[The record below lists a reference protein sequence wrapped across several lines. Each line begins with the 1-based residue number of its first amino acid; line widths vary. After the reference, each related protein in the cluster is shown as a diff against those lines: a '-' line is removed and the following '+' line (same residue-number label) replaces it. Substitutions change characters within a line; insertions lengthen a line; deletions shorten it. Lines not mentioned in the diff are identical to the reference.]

1 MDFIS
6 TFRRVAVNLFS
17 LLKNLY
23 FWSGLIVLIAL
34 AYSAYALVDNII
46 MPSVTRHEASTTV
59 PIVEGKPLAEAEQ
72 LLRDQGLTV
81 RTLEQRFNPTI
92 PANIV
97 VDQNPPPNAL
107 VKPGRQVYLTIN
119 TGSIP
124 MVHVPNLAGLSLRE
138 AENRLNAIGLL
149 LEEALPDSI
158 PSPYANTIT
167 LQDPVPND
175 SLLSGS
181 GVRLWYSTGLGR
193 AFVTVPDV
201 TNLPVSE
208 AQGELLIYKLRSV
221 VLGMRDDEAEDEA
234 TISEDNVISQIEPF
248 VSRQSPAPGTRMREG
263 SEIRLFVQAITADS
277 AASRTP

>member
-1 MDFIS
+1 MDILPAL
-6 TFRRVAVNLFS
+6 RDAARNLLS

-23 FWSGLIVLIAL
+23 FWGGLFILIAL
-34 AYSAYALVDNII
+34 AYGGYILVDNAI
-46 MPSVTRHEASTTV
+46 MPSVTRHNASTTV
-59 PIVEGKPLAEAEQ
+59 PLVEGKTLEEAQ
-72 LLRDQGLTV
+72 DLLRAQDLTV

-97 VDQNPPPNAL
+97 VDQNPAPNAL

-124 MVHVPNLAGLSLRE
+124 MVHIPNLAGLSLRE
-138 AENRLNAIGLL
+138 AENRLNAIGLV

-167 LQDPVPND
+167 QQEPAAND

-181 GVRLWYSTGLGR
+181 SVKLWYSTGLGN

-201 TNLPVSE
+201 TNLPMGE
-208 AQGELLIYKLRSV
+208 AQEELLAYKLRSV
-221 VLGMRDDEAEDEA
+221 ILGQREDESDDTSTTNRDA
-234 TISEDNVISQIEPF
+234 ADVGVQPF
-248 VSRQSPAPGTRMREG
+248 VSRQSPLPGTRMREG
-263 SEIRLFVQAITADS
+263 SEIRLFVQDFAPADS
-277 AASRTP
+277 TATTI